1 MAFNSILPLLM
12 TLMMNTF
19 SLSQSHQDL
28 TTLGLKII
36 QDGKEFAIETTEQNI
51 KLAKEKF
58 EITFNLKRDDDVAE
72 KYYAAR
78 IVADIDSDIFNQFD
92 PEKTFEEIPSLAIG
106 TSMAGPKDAPYNC
119 IFFDDQAH
127 HYVFYNNEDEK
138 RAKLLSKENGI
149 LKLGFDIENYCM
161 QDFEINISNSNF
173 EEIFMVFFIDKN
185 LNEIVE
191 EGEFVKLQIT
201 FED

>member
-1 MAFNSILPLLM
+1 
-12 TLMMNTF
+12 MMNTF
-19 SLSQSHQDL
+19 SVADPAQDL
-28 TTLGLKII
+28 TNLGLKII
-36 QDGKEFAIETTEQNI
+36 QDGKEFVIQSTEQNI
-51 KLAKEKF
+51 NLTKDKF
-58 EITFNLKRDDDVAE
+58 EIIFNLKKDDDIAQ

-78 IVADIDSDIFNQFD
+78 IVADVDPDIFKQFEVD
-92 PEKTFEEIPSLAIG
+92 KKFEEIPSLAIG

-127 HYVFYNNEDEK
+127 HYIFYNNEDEK
-138 RAKLLSKENGI
+138 RVNLISKEEDI
-149 LKLGFDIENYCM
+149 LQVGFDIENYCM

-191 EGEFVKLQIT
+191 DGEFFKLKIT